1 MSSNLKDILGSI
13 EQLEKYYDEYQ
24 QTIQKNSENIIQN
37 LSLTWKRMKLEQE
50 DIKKLEETI
59 DIQNNELT
67 ELKIKSED
75 LDKKLEILKSTKND
89 LQTKVTEAKDS
100 LEQVDDALKAPK
112 LELETLLSKLNSVN
126 EKIASKE
133 QENSQLEQKKIN
145 NENREKQ
152 LRTMYTK
159 DKMQDLDTKLKQLK
173 RNNYFTSFLI
183 ENSEEEISEVD
194 IIATIMS
201 QGSCNLEEL
210 KNLLSV
216 PPIMAVRTIK
226 QLAVKGIINLDED
239 SNVITIS

>member
-50 DIKKLEETI
+50 DIKKLEEKI
-59 DIQNNELT
+59 EAQNSEIT

-75 LDKKLEILKSTKND
+75 LDKKLENLKSSKND
-89 LQTKVTEAKDS
+89 LQSRATEAKD
-100 LEQVDDALKAPK
+100 LFEQVKDALQAPK
-112 LELETLLSKLNSVN
+112 LELENLLSKLNSVN
-126 EKIASKE
+126 EKIALREK
-133 QENSQLEQKKIN
+133 ENSQLDQKKID

-152 LRTMYTK
+152 LRTMYTEE
-159 DKMQDLDTKLKQLK
+159 KMHDLDFKLTQLK

-201 QGSCNLEEL
+201 QGSCNLDEL

-226 QLAVKGIINLDED
+226 QLAVKDIIKLDEE
-239 SNVITIS
+239 SNVITMP

>member
-50 DIKKLEETI
+50 DIRKLEEKI
-59 DIQNNELT
+59 EVQNSELT
-67 ELKIKSED
+67 ELTIKSED
-75 LDKKLEILKSTKND
+75 LDKKLENLKSSKND
-89 LQTKVTEAKDS
+89 LHSKVTKVKDGF
-100 LEQVDDALKAPK
+100 EQVKDALKAPK
-112 LELETLLSKLNSVN
+112 LELENLLFKLNSIN
-126 EKIASKE
+126 EKIVLKE
-133 QENSQLEQKKIN
+133 KENSQLDQKKID

-152 LRTMYTK
+152 IRTMYTEE
-159 DKMQDLDTKLKQLK
+159 KMQNLDFKLKQLK

-183 ENSEEEISEVD
+183 ENSKEEISEVD

-201 QGSCNLEEL
+201 QGSCNLDEL
-210 KNLLSV
+210 KDLLSV

-226 QLAVKGIINLDED
+226 QLAVKGVIKLDED
-239 SNVITIS
+239 SNVVTMP